1 METAARSPC
10 ANCQRLQVQVKALQA
25 KLDSVSSELARLR
38 EVLAAAR
45 KDSSTSS
52 KPPSSDIVKPKPALD
67 DGAKRSIGGQPG
79 HTKHERQP
87 FPAEQ
92 ITHFE
97 EHPLEVCPCCGGPVH
112 RNADLARIVQQVD
125 VEKPPLT
132 IEQHT
137 LPEYWCPQCRKPV
150 RASLPPHIARG
161 GLVGKELTALIAF
174 MKGVCHASYSTVR
187 IFLRDVVGVTISRGE
202 LSDIIGKVSE
212 ALAKPYEELLLLLPD
227 EDILNVDE
235 TGHRCNKERWWTWC
249 FRAELYTLYR
259 IDAHRNAAVLMNT
272 LGEEFDGILGCDY
285 FSAYRR
291 YMKECDIRVQ
301 FCLAHLIR
309 DVKFLTTLPD
319 PRDRTYGEALRA
331 ALKKLFEV
339 FHQREQ
345 HSKAEFQRRLKEA
358 RDTVVRLGLSAPPTR
373 HGHNMAKRFRKHGDA
388 YFTFVTT
395 PGVEPT
401 NNLAEQAIRFVV
413 IDRHI
418 TQGTRSE
425 QGRQWSERIWT
436 VIASCAQQGKSVYGF
451 LREVVE
457 SWFAGTEVPSL
468 LAPTA

>member
-1 METAARSPC
+1 METAAGKPC
-10 ANCQRLQVQVKALQA
+10 ANCRRLQARVDALQA
-25 KLDSVSSELARLR
+25 KLDEVSSELTRLR
-38 EVLAAAR
+38 EDLAAAR

-52 KPPSSDIVKPKPALD
+52 KPPSSDIVKPKPAQE

-79 HTKHERQP
+79 HPKHERQP

-92 ITHFE
+92 ITHSE
-97 EHPLEVCPCCGGPVH
+97 QHLLAVCPCCGGPVH
-112 RNADLARIVQQVD
+112 RHVDFARIVQQVD

-137 LPEYWCPQCRKPV
+137 FPEYWCPQCRTPV
-150 RASLPPHIARG
+150 RAPLPPHIARG
-161 GLVGKELTALIAF
+161 GLVGKELTTLIAF
-174 MKGVCHASYSTVR
+174 MKGVCHASFSTVR
-187 IFLRDVVGVTISRGE
+187 IFLRDVVGVTISRSE
-202 LSDIIGKVSE
+202 PSNILGKVSE
-212 ALAKPYEELLLLLPD
+212 ALEKPYEELLLLLPD
-227 EDILNVDE
+227 EETVNVDE
-235 TGHRCNKERWWTWC
+235 TGHRCNGERWWTWC
-249 FRAELYTLYR
+249 FHAELYTLYR
-259 IDAHRNAAVLMNT
+259 IDAHRNAEVLMNT
-272 LGEEFDGILGCDY
+272 LGEEFDGILCCDY

-291 YMKECDIRVQ
+291 YMKAFDVRVQ

-319 PRDRTYGEALRA
+319 PRDRSYGEALRGS
-331 ALKKLFEV
+331 LKKLFEV

-345 HSKAEFQRRLKEA
+345 LSKAEFQRRLKEA
-358 RDTVVRLGLSAPPTR
+358 RDKVVHIGLSAPPTR
-373 HGHNMAKRFRKHGDA
+373 HGQNMEKRFRKHGDA

-425 QGRQWSERIWT
+425 RGRQWSERIWT
-436 VIASCAQQGKSVYGF
+436 VIATCAQHGKSVYGF
-451 LREVVE
+451 LRQVVE
-457 SWFAGTEVPSL
+457 SWFAGTEAPSL
-468 LAPTA
+468 LPEMV